1 MLEHISKYRQITT
14 LSDGTRALLRP
25 LIQEDKDCLVALF
38 EPIAG
43 DDLRLMH
50 SNVRDSEL
58 VANWAEHLD
67 YKKILP
73 LIAVV
78 NGRIVGDATLRF
90 HIGPER
96 HIGDVRIFISKEFR
110 RRGLG
115 TAMLRSLID
124 LGRKCGLRQL
134 VAEALASQ
142 VKTIRAFKELGFEL
156 RATYPDYFMTPDG
169 ETHDV
174 DVLILSLAPR
184 QEEF

>member
-1 MLEHISKYRQITT
+1 MLEHINKYRQITT

-25 LIQEDKDCLVALF
+25 LTCEDKEGLIALF
-38 EPIAG
+38 DPIAG
-43 DDLRLMH
+43 EDLRLMH
-50 SNVRDSEL
+50 SNVRDRDL
-58 VANWAEHLD
+58 VAGWVDRLD

-73 LIAVV
+73 LVAVV
-78 NGRIVGDATLRF
+78 NGRIVGDATMRF
-90 HIGPER
+90 HTGPER
-96 HIGDVRIFISKEFR
+96 HVGDVRIFITKEFR

-142 VKTIRAFKELGFEL
+142 VKTIKAFKELGFEL

-174 DVLILSLAPR
+174 DVLILSLTPR

>member
-1 MLEHISKYRQITT
+1 MLEQISKYRQIIT

-25 LIQEDKDCLVALF
+25 LTCEDKTGLIALF
-38 EPIAG
+38 DPIAAE
-43 DDLRLMH
+43 DLRLMH

-58 VANWAEHLD
+58 VAGWVDHLD

-73 LIAVV
+73 LVAVV

-90 HIGPER
+90 HTGPER
-96 HIGDVRIFISKEFR
+96 HIGDMRIFITKEFR

-115 TAMLRSLID
+115 TAMLRALID

-142 VKTIRAFKELGFEL
+142 VKTIKAFKELNFEL
-156 RATYPDYFMTPDG
+156 RATYPDYFMTPEG

-174 DVLILSLAPR
+174 DVLILPLTPR

>member
-1 MLEHISKYRQITT
+1 MLENIIKYRQITT

-25 LIQEDKDCLVALF
+25 LTGEDKNCLIALF
-38 EPIAG
+38 DPIAG
-43 DDLRLMH
+43 EDLRLMH
-50 SNVRDSEL
+50 SNVRDAEL
-58 VANWAEHLD
+58 VAGWVDHLN
-67 YKKILP
+67 YSKILP
-73 LIAVV
+73 LVAVV
-78 NGRIVGDATLRF
+78 NSRIVGDATLRF
-90 HIGPER
+90 HTGPER

-115 TAMLRSLID
+115 TAMLRSLIE

-142 VKTIRAFKELGFEL
+142 VKTIKAFKELGFEL

-174 DVLILSLAPR
+174 DVLILSLTPR

>member
-1 MLEHISKYRQITT
+1 MLDHISKYRQITT

-25 LIQEDKDCLVALF
+25 LTSEDKSGLIALF
-38 EPIAG
+38 DPIAA

-50 SNVRDSEL
+50 SNVRDAEL
-58 VANWAEHLD
+58 VANWADHLD
-67 YKKILP
+67 YNRILP
-73 LIAVV
+73 LVAVV

-90 HIGPER
+90 HTGPER
-96 HIGDVRIFISKEFR
+96 HIGDVRIFIGKEFR

-115 TAMLRSLID
+115 TAMLRSLVD

-142 VKTIRAFKELGFEL
+142 VKTIKAFRELGFEL
-156 RATYPDYFMTPDG
+156 RATYPDFFMTPDG

-174 DVLILSLAPR
+174 DVLILSLTPR